1 MKEPTHQTCLEAE
14 GFKAIPGRSAP
25 DCGAC
30 MESGCGCCQ
39 YWSGV
44 VRDVVNAAGGI
55 LKMARK
61 IAGTA
66 DGKETENL
74 RARVESL
81 EGDNKRH
88 VDANRKLSARANG
101 ISMPSSK
108 KKANP
113 GKAGRPKGQ
122 KATINKRPDK
132 ADCTEIVD
140 FDRCPGCGGKNISEN
155 PTDKYDRIVKRLDL
169 IVKTIKYVTVRRWC
183 RDCKKQVSA
192 KPPETSPHARYGAN
206 IGAVLNFLNMSGL
219 SHARSAEFA
228 GDALGT
234 PVSCSSAYRN
244 KISRARQMAPE
255 RDAVREEILKEP
267 HLGADEFH
275 WPLEGGRR
283 GYGVVALGKRSCLVE
298 IVDSRK
304 IKTIKG
310 VLPGYGG
317 TLTQDSYPAW
327 LHVGSARQMCVVHQE
342 RLVQKDLEWNPG
354 GDVAEFL
361 AGLSAVH
368 KKIYR
373 AWRVKDPHSREV
385 AADCID
391 SELAGLFAA
400 PYKDD
405 KYGTIAKYRKRRYRE
420 GYYMT
425 TCLRIPGISPDNNAV
440 ERANR
445 RFVSVRNDGGGNRSR
460 KGMDANS
467 VLFTLL
473 ATDRVRGEKFFDHL
487 VRSASGD
494 G

>member
-1 MKEPTHQTCLEAE
+1 M
-14 GFKAIPGRSAP
+14 
-25 DCGAC
+25 
-30 MESGCGCCQ
+30 
-39 YWSGV
+39 
-44 VRDVVNAAGGI
+44 
-55 LKMARK
+55 
-61 IAGTA
+61 
-66 DGKETENL
+66 
-74 RARVESL
+74 
-81 EGDNKRH
+81 
-88 VDANRKLSARANG
+88 
-101 ISMPSSK
+101 
-108 KKANP
+108 
-113 GKAGRPKGQ
+113 
-122 KATINKRPDK
+122 
-132 ADCTEIVD
+132 
-140 FDRCPGCGGKNISEN
+140 
-155 PTDKYDRIVKRLDL
+155 
-169 IVKTIKYVTVRRWC
+169 
-183 RDCKKQVSA
+183 
-192 KPPETSPHARYGAN
+192 
-206 IGAVLNFLNMSGL
+206 NMSGL

-244 KISRARQMAPE
+244 KISRARQMVPE
-255 RDAVREEILKEP
+255 RDAVREEILKES

-275 WPLEGGRR
+275 WPLEGGKR
-283 GYGVVALGKRSCLVE
+283 GYGVVMLGKRSCLVD

-304 IKTIKG
+304 TGTIKD
-310 VLPGYGG
+310 VLPGYEGII
-317 TLTQDSYPAW
+317 TQDSYPAW

-354 GDVAEFL
+354 GDVTEFL

-373 AWRVKDPHSREV
+373 AWRVKDPYSRAV

-400 PYKDD
+400 PYQDD
-405 KYGTIAKYRKRRYRE
+405 RHGTIAKYRKRRYRE

-425 TCLRIPGISPDNNAV
+425 TCLRTPGISPDNNAV

-467 VLFTLL
+467 VLFTML
-473 ATDRVRGEKFFDHL
+473 ATDRVRRESFFDHL